1 MVIITIGDCMKLDN
15 NVDKIFET
23 VNKMNGKSSDIVTR
37 IIEKKNN
44 RIGYIYLESVSS
56 DDKISNFLNKAI
68 VKMDK
73 KKLFDSFYDLLKNS
87 IFNSKVKSCKTY
99 EDLFYHLASGFT
111 VIVIDGSEKAIVVE
125 TRMILD
131 RGVTESTSE
140 TIIRGPKDSFT
151 ENHNKNIG
159 LIRKRIKDHN
169 LWFEEVKMGRRTK
182 TKVSIAYI
190 KDIVPNY
197 KIQKILDDLNTIDID
212 AVIDTGYIRE
222 LLERK
227 QKSIFPKVISTERPD
242 FACTSLLNGKI
253 VILVENSPFVIILP
267 AVLTDFFQSPQDNYQ
282 KPFNVSF
289 TRVLRVICFFLAL
302 VTPALYIALMTFN
315 QEIIPDQLLISLAVQ
330 RDGVPFPTAV
340 EVLIFVIMFEILR
353 EADIH
358 VPSFSGGA
366 MSIVGA
372 LILGDAAVAAGIVS
386 PIVIIVVA
394 ITSICE
400 LVFYDI
406 DVIDAIREWRILF
419 ILASTFMGLIGF
431 VAVFIIFISKLA
443 SLECLGTPY
452 LTPFSPLKIR
462 SLKDTIIRVSRKK
475 LKERPEYLTKNLKRL
490 DDNYEES
497 NS

>member
-1 MVIITIGDCMKLDN
+1 MKLDN
-15 NVDKIFET
+15 KIGKIFEKI
-23 VNKMNGKSSDIVTR
+23 NEMNGKSSDIVTR
-37 IIEKKNN
+37 IIEKNHN

-56 DDKISNFLNKAI
+56 DDKISDFLNKAI
-68 VKMDK
+68 INMDRK
-73 KKLFDSFYDLLKNS
+73 KIFDSFYELLENS
-87 IFNSKVKSCKTY
+87 IFNSKVKTCETY

-111 VIVIDGSEKAIVVE
+111 VIVVDGFEKAIVVE
-125 TRMILD
+125 TRMTLD
-131 RGVTESTSE
+131 RGVVESTSE

-159 LIRKRIKDHN
+159 LIRKRIKDQN
-169 LWFEEVKMGRRTK
+169 LWFEEVKLGRRTK
-182 TKVSIAYI
+182 SKVSVAYI

-197 KIQKILDDLNTIDID
+197 KVKKILDSLKKIDID

-222 LLERK
+222 LLEK
-227 QKSIFPKVISTERPD
+227 EQKSIFPKVISTERPD

-267 AVLTDFFQSPQDNYQ
+267 AVLTDFFHSPEDNYQ

-289 TRVLRVICFFLAL
+289 TRVLRMICFFLAL
-302 VTPALYIALMTFN
+302 FTPALYIALMTFN

-330 RDGVPFPTAV
+330 RDGVPFPTAI
-340 EVLIFVIMFEILR
+340 EVLIFVIVFEILR
-353 EADIH
+353 EADVH

-366 MSIVGA
+366 MNIVGA

-419 ILASTFMGLIGF
+419 ILAATFMGLIGF
-431 VAVFIIFISKLA
+431 VATFIIFVAKLS

-452 LTPFSPLKIR
+452 LTPISPLRIR
-462 SLKDTIIRVSRKK
+462 SLKDSIIRVSRKK
-475 LKERPEYLTKNLKRL
+475 LKDRPVYLTKNLKRL